1 MKHDNTTPLNPA
13 EAGDQEQ
20 TTETT
25 LEPIADILARAKSE
39 TLQEAEDIHN
49 EEQTSQ
55 TESDQKADPRET
67 QKTDQKKPPLQQESE
82 KTETASSSKNDE
94 TSEAESSPSHW
105 QDASV
110 KEAEKAERR
119 LADSQKWGR
128 EAHSKLK
135 SVEHLIGQYLEKG
148 ILSDE
153 EAALLL
159 ASSQHPDL
167 SAEQKEE
174 PLLVRYGTIWDKEL
188 ANMRKYTDAPDLDL
202 HIQAFQHFL
211 KNGSS
216 SEVMEAF
223 TELKALEKDDVAFT
237 RKMLEMGKAYY
248 EEVYKDIHTAG
259 SLKDYKLKREQEI
272 SRHLRHIDKLE
283 KEIVKYKEQYEDYI
297 PSKSYRLP
305 SGGSAEPSED
315 SDSSIGSIIDRAK
328 MGTLRR

>member
-1 MKHDNTTPLNPA
+1 MTHENAEQNTTENPNPS
-13 EAGDQEQ
+13 EIDGKEQEEQ
-20 TTETT
+20 NT
-25 LEPIADILARAKSE
+25 LEPIADILARTKEAAAKEENLKEEPQKTLKKTAKEEPPKTEDAKGSE
-39 TLQEAEDIHN
+39 TKSPGDT
-49 EEQTSQ
+49 TS
-55 TESDQKADPRET
+55 SET
-67 QKTDQKKPPLQQESE
+67 DDK
-82 KTETASSSKNDE
+82 ET
-94 TSEAESSPSHW
+94 SPSHW

-135 SVEHLIGQYLEKG
+135 SVESLIGQYLEKG

-174 PLLVRYGTIWDKEL
+174 PLLVRYGTVWDREL
-188 ANMRKYTDAPDLDL
+188 QNMRKYTDAPDLDL

-259 SLKDYKLKREQEI
+259 SLKDYKLKMKQEI
-272 SRHLRHIDKLE
+272 SKHLRHIDKLE

-315 SDSSIGSIIDRAK
+315 SDSSIGSILDRAR